1 MKIDFTSLARIRLAA
16 LPDED
21 GRIARD
27 IIRRLR
33 SATTPVG
40 KRISGSPSTYSATL
54 GPMGGAIAYEVTG
67 NVATVIGVL
76 SSAQRERQS
85 HSADAPEFI

>member
-1 MKIDFTSLARIRLAA
+1 MKVDITPLTRIKLAA

-33 SATTPVG
+33 SATTPIG
-40 KRISGSPSTYSATL
+40 NRIPGSAPMYSATL
-54 GPMGGAIAYEVTG
+54 GPAGGVIDYEVTG
-67 NVATVIGVL
+67 NVATVVGVL

-85 HSADAPEFI
+85 HSSGNPQAI

>member
-1 MKIDFTSLARIRLAA
+1 MKVDFTSLARIKLAA

-27 IIRRLR
+27 IVRRLR
-33 SATTPVG
+33 SATTPIG

-54 GPMGGAIAYEVTG
+54 GPMGGTVAYEVTG
-67 NVATVIGVL
+67 NVATVVGVF
-76 SSAQRERQS
+76 SSAQREFQS
-85 HSADAPEFI
+85 HT